1 MPSPRGPSRPTIETI
16 SEAAGVSVSTVSRA
30 LKGNRRISER
40 TRTAV
45 VEIARQ
51 LGYLPNAHARSL
63 VTRRSGLIGFVM
75 GDVYNP
81 FYPEM
86 LESLVQRATARN
98 LRLMVLHVGR
108 EPLAMSTIESLLQY
122 QMDGCII
129 TSAELTSKA
138 AEVCRAHRLPMV
150 AMNRIP
156 RLNSCAVSCNNEAGG
171 RVLGE
176 LLVAAGHR
184 KIAIVAGTPNTST
197 SGNREA
203 GVITTL
209 SKAGMKPHARLEGG
223 STYEGGLA
231 AGRAL
236 ANARRRPDAVFAVN
250 DIMALGVMDALRA
263 NGLRVPEDIS
273 VVGFDD
279 IHAASWSNYDLT
291 TVSQPID
298 AMVERALDL
307 LDARMKEPDAPGE
320 NAFIVGALRI
330 RTSARLPVDLP
341 TTMENLQKRGLI

>member
-1 MPSPRGPSRPTIETI
+1 MSTGRRPSRPTIETI

-30 LKGNRRISER
+30 LKGNRRISEQ
-40 TRTAV
+40 TRTEV

-86 LESLVQRATARN
+86 LDSLVRRAAARS

-108 EPLAMSTIESLLQY
+108 EPLQMSTIESLLQY

-129 TSAELTSKA
+129 SSAELTSKA
-138 AEVCRAHRLPMV
+138 AEVCRTHRLPMV
-150 AMNRIP
+150 AMNRVP
-156 RLNSCAVSCNNEAGG
+156 RMNNCAVSCHNEAGG

-184 KIAIVAGTPNTST
+184 QIAIVAGTPNTST
-197 SGNREA
+197 SGDREA
-203 GVITTL
+203 GLTAAL
-209 SKAGMKPHARLEGG
+209 AAYDLKPFARLEGG

-231 AGRAL
+231 AGQAL
-236 ANARRRPDAVFAVN
+236 TKARRQPDAVFAVN
-250 DIMALGVMDALRA
+250 DIMAFGVIDALRQS
-263 NGLRVPEDIS
+263 GLRVPDDIS

-279 IHAASWSNYDLT
+279 VHAASWANYDLT

-307 LDARMKEPDAPGE
+307 LDARMKEPDTPGE
-320 NAFIVGALRI
+320 NAFIVGELRV
-330 RTSARLPVDLP
+330 RTSSRLPSDLP
-341 TTMENLQKRGLI
+341 AMMKDLERRGLI

>member
-1 MPSPRGPSRPTIETI
+1 MPTRHGPGRPTIETI

-86 LESLVQRATARN
+86 LDSLVQRATARG

-108 EPLAMSTIESLLQY
+108 KPLAMSTIESLLQY

-138 AEVCRAHRLPMV
+138 AEVCRTHRLPMV
-150 AMNRIP
+150 AMNRVP
-156 RLNSCAVSCNNEAGG
+156 RLNNCAVSCDNAAGG
-171 RVLGE
+171 RALGE

-184 KIAIVAGTPNTST
+184 KIAIVAGAPNTST
-197 SGNREA
+197 SGDREA
-203 GVITTL
+203 GIVAAL
-209 SKAGMKPHARLEGG
+209 SRSKVKPLVRLEGG

-231 AGRAL
+231 AGHAL
-236 ANARRRPDAVFAVN
+236 VQGSKRPDAVFAIN
-250 DIMALGVMDALRA
+250 DIMALGVVDALREH
-263 NGLRVPEDIS
+263 GLRIPEDIS

-291 TVSQPID
+291 TVAQPID

-307 LDARMKEPDAPGE
+307 LDARMKEPDAPAE

-341 TTMENLQKRGLI
+341 TTIESLRERGLI